1 MNIRNLFAFI
11 PLLLPVWDK
20 MPFDNV
26 NTEAPPAPFYA
37 DAAAIKMQEDYY
49 LKVKDARIH
58 SKIVLTLALSNNIA
72 AIEAL
77 EGLLQSEKNPL
88 VQADILSSLYNMRN
102 IGNCKKVSLLKQL
115 LKSRN
120 ASARAFA
127 SALYLKASNDVSPV
141 YEMLASENS
150 EFVMN
155 FSWSEIASSIEMC
168 RNSRDSDIDQFL
180 VSENACQ
187 RAGAVRVAVI
197 KSQEPDK
204 ESRIGKVLSDKDPL
218 VKYALGSALSARGKG
233 GNSLLKTL
241 SEDKDIAIRILVAA
255 ASPCDERL
263 PIHVKLSSDSD
274 EEVRRLACVSLG
286 SYKGADAVNALIPRI
301 GDKSKQIRDAA
312 ERSLVKIS
320 PDRDVQKKIGDEC
333 LSSKEGRSAAVA
345 ILGEMKD
352 TRFSSAIL
360 KLLETADDSE
370 ADFVRR
376 SVTALG
382 NLEYRESWKT
392 VSAKAS
398 HGNAE
403 VREAVASTL
412 GKFKMKESFETIVKL
427 SDDTAVSVSSQAI
440 ESMGWTADPFF
451 RDKLLSIIKRT
462 VGEYPAEN
470 RSYACW
476 AMAKINSPGR
486 QTLSQLNDLC
496 MKTVLKV
503 PMSPNTF
510 DADFVRISALFAL
523 IDMGRRDPEAMKMA
537 EDIGAALTSDAK
549 SGDMELSGDVLKE
562 YARQAKA
569 YMENEKISPV
579 EVKPSLPNFLV
590 GEMKNK

>member
-11 PLLLPVWDK
+11 PLLMPVWDK

-26 NTEAPPAPFYA
+26 NTEAPTAPFYA

-49 LKVKDARIH
+49 SKAKDSRIH
-58 SKIVLTLALSNNIA
+58 SKIALSLALSNSTV

-88 VQADILSSLYNMRN
+88 VEADILSSLYNMRN

-141 YEMLASENS
+141 YEMLAAENS

-155 FSWSEIASSIEMC
+155 FSWSEIASSIQMC

-187 RAGAVRVAVI
+187 RAGAVRVLVI
-197 KSQEPDK
+197 KSQDPDK
-204 ESRIGKVLSDKDPL
+204 ESRIGKVLSDKAPM
-218 VKYALGSALSARGKG
+218 VKYALASALSSRDNG
-233 GNSLLKTL
+233 GNLLLNTL
-241 SEDKDIAIRILVAA
+241 SGDKDVSIRGMVASA
-255 ASPCDERL
+255 YSCEGRL

-286 SYKGADAVNALIPRI
+286 SYKSADAVNSLISRI

-320 PDRDVQKKIGDEC
+320 PDRDAQKKIGDEC
-333 LSSKEGRSAAVA
+333 LSSKEGRATAVA

-352 TRFSSAIL
+352 TRFSSVIL
-360 KLLETADDSE
+360 KLLETVDDGDS
-370 ADFVRR
+370 DLVRR
-376 SVTALG
+376 CVTALG

-398 HGNAE
+398 HSNAE

-427 SDDTAVSVSSQAI
+427 SDDAAVSVSSQAI
-440 ESMGWTADPFF
+440 ESMGWIADPFF
-451 RDKLLSIIKRT
+451 SDRLLSIIKKT

-476 AMAKINSPGR
+476 AMAKINSPDR

-523 IDMGRRDPEAMKMA
+523 IDMGRKDMAAMKMA
-537 EDIGAALTSDAK
+537 EDISTALMSNAK
-549 SGDMELSGDVLKE
+549 AGDQELSGDVLKE

-569 YMENEKISPV
+569 YMKKEKTSPI
-579 EVKPSLPNFLV
+579 EVKTVLPNFLV
-590 GEMKNK
+590 EGLKNK